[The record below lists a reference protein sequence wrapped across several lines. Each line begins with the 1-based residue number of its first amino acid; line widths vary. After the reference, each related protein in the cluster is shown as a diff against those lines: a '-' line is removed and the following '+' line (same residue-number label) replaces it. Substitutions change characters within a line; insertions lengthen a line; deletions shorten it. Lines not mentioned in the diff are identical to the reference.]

1 MLSLN
6 IPSTPKPSPWKE
18 SQMMGTATVSS
29 SVKSTP
35 VKESGNVYV
44 PNPSPFKD
52 MLANMKSPRSIG
64 KSPRKES
71 PFKPIQSNTSY
82 NMDSSSETFVGFK
95 KPTTAP
101 LIKATNDIS
110 DNQRS
115 LSKPSPVKVSPVKM
129 TQHHPDEFE
138 LSMSP
143 DSFLSTQ
150 KREAALQRILGSES
164 PASDNGN
171 PVSSGGSYFISPNTA
186 MNEGKREKIL
196 ADLLRSPS
204 PTKSAFPMALNKASD
219 APSVA
224 SGTLKENPMVP
235 KSSFGDNSK
244 SSNPTKPAD
253 PNLKE
258 SCSKKPRPS
267 TSNSESRFFLKSPE
281 AMKDAGGS
289 INVSSSFFSPPEAGN
304 DAGGSNIKSSFF
316 KSPEAGKDSSF
327 FKSTEAG
334 KDAGN
339 FGFSGMFGDSQGEAT
354 SPGGFSFF
362 GDDKGNDGSVDN
374 GDAFSFNF
382 GGSPDQGSKSGG
394 FGGSFF

>member
-18 SQMMGTATVSS
+18 TQMMGTATVSS

-35 VKESGNVYV
+35 VKESRNVYV

-52 MLANMKSPRSIG
+52 MLANLKSPRPIG

-71 PFKPIQSNTSY
+71 PFKPIQPNTSC
-82 NMDSSSETFVGFK
+82 NMDNSSETFVGFK

-101 LIKATNDIS
+101 LMRATNDIS

-115 LSKPSPVKVSPVKM
+115 FIKPSPVKVSPVKM
-129 TQHHPDEFE
+129 MQQHPDEFE

-171 PVSSGGSYFISPNTA
+171 AVSSGGSYFISPNTA
-186 MNEGKREKIL
+186 MNEDKREKIL
-196 ADLLRSPS
+196 ADLLTSPS
-204 PTKSAFPMALNKASD
+204 PTKSAFPMALSKASD

-224 SGTLKENPMVP
+224 SGTQNENPMIP
-235 KSSFGDNSK
+235 K

-258 SCSKKPRPS
+258 SCSK
-267 TSNSESRFFLKSPE
+267 N
-281 AMKDAGGS
+281 
-289 INVSSSFFSPPEAGN
+289 PP
-304 DAGGSNIKSSFF
+304 
-316 KSPEAGKDSSF
+316 P
-327 FKSTEAG
+327 
-334 KDAGN
+334 
-339 FGFSGMFGDSQGEAT
+339 
-354 SPGGFSFF
+354 
-362 GDDKGNDGSVDN
+362 
-374 GDAFSFNF
+374 
-382 GGSPDQGSKSGG
+382 
-394 FGGSFF
+394 